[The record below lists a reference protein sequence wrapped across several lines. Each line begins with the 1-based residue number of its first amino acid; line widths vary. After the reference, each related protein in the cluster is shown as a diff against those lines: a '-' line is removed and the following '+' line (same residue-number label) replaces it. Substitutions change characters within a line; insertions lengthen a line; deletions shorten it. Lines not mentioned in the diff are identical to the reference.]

1 MTATVHRVGGRLH
14 LEGVDLDALAEEHG
28 TPLYVYSQASIVER
42 YREIRDAFAEFDP
55 LVCFSVKS
63 NSNLAV
69 LDLLRREG
77 SGFDVVSGG
86 ELFRV
91 LEIGADPKKIV
102 FAGVGKTDDELGA
115 ALDAKIDHFDVESE
129 AELRAIDGL
138 ARARGANAR
147 VLLRVNPDVD
157 AATHHHITT
166 GKKENK
172 FGIDFATAA
181 QLVAN
186 GSHFPNLAIDGF
198 HCHIGSQITTV
209 APFVAAIDR
218 MAALIGE
225 LRSTGARISVLNFGG
240 GIGIGYQGDAPR
252 AKDVATAIGSRLRA
266 LDVRLVLEPGRYIVG
281 DAGVLLASVVFV
293 KQGQERKFVILDTGM
308 TELIRPALYSAWHDI
323 QPLVDSA
330 GPEREA
336 VEFVGPIC
344 ESSDVVGRDRTVRP
358 LVRGDRVAILKAGA
372 YGFTMAS
379 NYNSRPRPAEI
390 LVSGTAS
397 RVVRARETYRDL
409 IRGEEC

>member
-1 MTATVHRVGGRLH
+1 MTESVHREGGRLRM
-14 LEGVDLDALAEEHG
+14 ESVDLDALAQEFG
-28 TPLYVYSQASIVER
+28 TPLYVYSSRSILER

-69 LDLLRREG
+69 LDLLAKEG

-91 LEIGADPKKIV
+91 LEIGADPKRIV

-115 ALDAKIDHFDVESE
+115 ALAAGIDHFDVESE
-129 AELRAIDGL
+129 AELIAIDAL
-138 ARARGANAR
+138 ARSRQVKAR

-172 FGIDFATAA
+172 FGIDFEAA
-181 QLVAN
+181 KALVGNRARFAN
-186 GSHFPNLAIDGF
+186 SSIDGF

-218 MAALIGE
+218 MAELIGE
-225 LRSTGARISVLNFGG
+225 LRASGARISTLNFGG
-240 GIGIGYQGDAPR
+240 GIGIGYQGDAPK
-252 AKDVATAIGSRLRA
+252 ASDVATAIGARLRA

-293 KQGQERKFVILDTGM
+293 KQGQERKFVILDAGM

-323 QPLVDSA
+323 QPLVDSPDA
-330 GPEREA
+330 QREA

-344 ESSDVVGRDRTVRP
+344 ESSDVLGRDRKVRP

-379 NYNSRPRPAEI
+379 NYNSRPRPAEV
-390 LVSGTAS
+390 LVSGKNS

-409 IRGEEC
+409 IRGEER